1 MFYMFSQDPVY
12 AIVLNVYHCE
22 DRLQKVDWG
31 ISTVF
36 TDLFLTLIV
45 SETVKLLEDVFRV

>member
-1 MFYMFSQDPVY
+1 MFSQDPVY